1 MIDKIYKKIENGER
15 ISKKEGV
22 ALLKEGDFLEF
33 GRLANIIR
41 FRKHPQ
47 RVVTFILD
55 TNINYTNI
63 CYVGCSFCAF
73 FRKKTDKDA
82 YTLSIDDLIE
92 KIKKANKKGVT
103 TALIQGGLNP
113 EIPYSYYIDLVRE
126 LSKFSVH
133 VHAFS
138 PPEIDLMCKISS
150 KSVDE
155 VFEDLKKA
163 GLTTMPGGGA
173 EILSERVRKI
183 ISPKKISTKR
193 WLEIME
199 KAHRHGIKTTAT
211 MMFGHIETD
220 EDIVEHLEHIR
231 SLQDKTKGFSAFICW
246 DFKHENNELGK
257 RVKRKVTAVD
267 YLRLV
272 AFSRIYL
279 DNFDNIQASWA
290 SQGKDTGEVAL
301 HFGANDMGSM
311 LIEENVMRQ
320 AGFRVKAGI
329 DEIASLIKK
338 AGFQPAL
345 RTTDYRIIK
354 YL

>member
-1 MIDKIYKKIENGER
+1 MIEHIYDRVFNFER
-15 ISKKEGV
+15 INIDEGIK
-22 ALLKEGDFLEF
+22 LLKEGDFLTL
-33 GRLANIIR
+33 GKLANRIR
-41 FRKHPQ
+41 FKKHPE

-73 FRKKTDKDA
+73 YRKQGEPDA
-82 YTLSIDDLIE
+82 FTLRVSELKE
-92 KIKKANKKGVT
+92 KIMEAQRMGIT

-113 EIPYSYYIDLVRE
+113 ELPYEYYLNMVKE
-126 LSKFSVH
+126 LKRSSVH

-138 PPEIDLMCKISS
+138 PPEIDLISKIS
-150 KSVDE
+150 KKTIDE

-173 EILSERVRKI
+173 EILSERVRKK
-183 ISPKKISTKR
+183 ISPKKISTDR

-199 KAHRHGIKTTAT
+199 KAHKHGIKTTAT
-211 MMFGHIETD
+211 MMFGHIETE
-220 EDIVEHLEHIR
+220 EDIIEHLDRIR
-231 SLQDKTKGFSAFICW
+231 SVQDRTKGFTAFIAW
-246 DFKHENNELGK
+246 DFKKENNELG
-257 RVKRKVTAVD
+257 RVVKKSTTGID
-267 YLRLV
+267 YLKIV
-272 AFSRIYL
+272 AIARIYL

-290 SQGKDTGEVAL
+290 SQGKDIGELAL

-311 LIEENVMRQ
+311 LIEENVMKE
-320 AGFRVKAGI
+320 AGFRAEASV

-338 AGFQPAL
+338 AGFKPAL

-354 YL
+354 YF